1 MDRNPACYPR
11 DWPDN
16 ASKTTAIHFG
26 SSQNIISSYLSFIR
40 RQSCLVTYHCISRD
54 SHPVDCT
61 GKLSAKQLFSGD
73 RCWGFQWLWGDWETG
88 YPQWY
93 RIGGFSGE
101 NFWSCLQVTRVKRA
115 TSQGKAGAPPFPSR
129 LSTFPS
135 TWGAPKSTICLPV
148 LTRRVNTEKDTF
160 KLLAALFFLSWD
172 GRSQFWLSS
181 NVTWSSP
188 KSPLLN

>member
-73 RCWGFQWLWGDWETG
+73 HCWGFQWLWGDWETG

-115 TSQGKAGAPPFPSR
+115 TSQGKAGAPHFHQDCQPSPQLEELPR
-129 LSTFPS
+129 VPS
-135 TWGAPKSTICLPV
+135 A
-148 LTRRVNTEKDTF
+148 F
-160 KLLAALFFLSWD
+160 
-172 GRSQFWLSS
+172 Q
-181 NVTWSSP
+181 SSP
-188 KSPLLN
+188 EESTQKRTHSSSLQRCFFWAETEGHSFGFHQMLPEAAPRVPY